1 MFNLVTIKSNLLKL
15 FFICALL
22 ILNKYSFAQPIEY
35 LIKKILSQ
43 DESINSS
50 KILIEKSKSDV
61 SSAWSAYT
69 PKLNLTIPLGRE
81 LLINNDSAN
90 TDLNFYELDAKITQN
105 IYDFG
110 ATHSKISIAKNQ
122 LEASKVSNK
131 NVKSTKILESL
142 SAYLNYMKS
151 YNVLK
156 YAKESENRIKSV
168 TRLENE
174 KVARGAGLAS
184 NVLQSKARLAGAR
197 SIRVRFEGD
206 LAISKNRF
214 FNVFREIPNEFST
227 FKEPVLPI
235 NLLPVSEEEAIKI
248 ARENNIALKLSSINL
263 KNSQTKIKGTKAKFL
278 PSLKAVAQYKNKRNV
293 AGLDG
298 TEVDHTY
305 KIEMSY
311 PISIGG
317 PFGLFYKENS
327 DYKSSMSQY
336 MATKYN
342 HDKLERDL
350 EESISNSWQTKDIAK
365 KNYEFLEN
373 QANISGE
380 FFDLAMKEVKLGNR
394 QLIDILSSETAYI
407 NAKSSAEN
415 AKTEYQLAVYQ
426 LLFAIGVL
434 DENIFKSN
442 QSKKTINNKL
452 VSNKYEKKPKNILK
466 SQKVKKSNTD
476 KPSNL
481 KEKSI
486 LDSNKKSEIVKI
498 NYKDEEIQE
507 QAKKINFY
515 ENNNLKPTTI
525 ISNDSKTLVNNNKF
539 EPITL
544 IKNNNSLK
552 IEKINKKIDAK
563 DIKENLLDSSLPKEE
578 NSIFKN
584 VSKEYRVQIG
594 AFSKLSNAKRF
605 LGNIENI
612 NLKLVKFIIE
622 EDSSKGLFKI
632 LSIKNFNKKKGRNI
646 CQSLKNKDINCVLS
660 TI

>member
-1 MFNLVTIKSNLLKL
+1 MLYLKTHIKSLFKL
-15 FFICALL
+15 VFIICAML
-22 ILNKYSFAQPIEY
+22 ILNKITFAQPIEY

-69 PKLNLTIPLGRE
+69 PKINLTVPLGRE
-81 LLINNDSAN
+81 VLINNDSAN
-90 TDLNFYELDAKITQN
+90 TDLSFYELDAKLTQN

-110 ATHSKISIAKNQ
+110 ATSSKINIAKNQ
-122 LEASKVSNK
+122 LELSKISSD
-131 NVKSTKILESL
+131 NVKSSKILEAL

-151 YNVLK
+151 YNVLNF
-156 YAKESENRIKSV
+156 AKESENRIKSV

-214 FNVFREIPNEFST
+214 FNVFREIPTDFTT
-227 FKEPVLPI
+227 FKEPSLPI
-235 NLLPVSEEEAIKI
+235 NLLPVSEEEAIRI
-248 ARENNIALKLSSINL
+248 AKNNNIALKLSSLNL
-263 KNSQTKIKGTKAKFL
+263 KNSQIKIKGTKAKFL

-317 PFGLFYKENS
+317 PFGLFYKENA

-350 EESISNSWQTKDIAK
+350 EESIRNSWQTKSIAK
-365 KNYEFLEN
+365 QNYEFLEN

-407 NAKSSAEN
+407 NAKSSAAN
-415 AKTEYQLAVYQ
+415 AKNDYQLAVYQ

-434 DENIFKSN
+434 DENIFKSKLSERAN
-442 QSKKTINNKL
+442 TKL
-452 VSNKYEKKPKNILK
+452 VSTKYEIKPDNIFKNQKFDKLNKYKAI
-466 SQKVKKSNTD
+466 
-476 KPSNL
+476 NL
-481 KEKSI
+481 KEKNI
-486 LDSNKKSEIVKI
+486 LDNPKSKAIKI
-498 NYKDEEIQE
+498 NANILETQKKAKEIDFSKNDNLE
-507 QAKKINFY
+507 PTEIINNNHNAL
-515 ENNNLKPTTI
+515 ENNNKI
-525 ISNDSKTLVNNNKF
+525 K
-539 EPITL
+539 PITL
-544 IKNNNSLK
+544 IKKNNSLK
-552 IEKINKKIDAK
+552 IEKNDKKTSSKNFNETSIVA
-563 DIKENLLDSSLPKEE
+563 SLPKEKKVISK
-578 NSIFKN
+578 NSSQK
-584 VSKEYRVQIG
+584 YRVQIG

-605 LGNIENI
+605 LADMENI
-612 NLKLVKFIIE
+612 NLKLEKFIIE
-622 EDSSKGLFKI
+622 EDYTNGLYKI
-632 LSIKNFNKKKGRNI
+632 LSVRNFKMNIGKNI
-646 CQSLKNKDINCVLS
+646 CQTLKDEDINCILS
-660 TI
+660 TM

>member
-507 QAKKINFY
+507 HAKKINFY

-646 CQSLKNKDINCVLS
+646 CQSLKNEDINCVLS

>member
-507 QAKKINFY
+507 HAKKINFY